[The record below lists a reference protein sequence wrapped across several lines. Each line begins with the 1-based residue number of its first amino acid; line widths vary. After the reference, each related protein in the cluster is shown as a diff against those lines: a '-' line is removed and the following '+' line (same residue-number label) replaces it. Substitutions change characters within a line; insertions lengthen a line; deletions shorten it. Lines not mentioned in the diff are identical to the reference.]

1 MSRSTTKVLYIS
13 GEISPFV
20 RMTALADFMASFPQ
34 AMEDACCE
42 ARIMMPKYGVI
53 NDRKFR
59 LHDVLRLADIEVH
72 SREKTDLL
80 NVKVTALPS
89 SKIQTYFL
97 YNEKYFKRSGLFVDA
112 SAGVDFKGS
121 LERVVFFNTGVFE
134 TLQRLG
140 WKPDVIHCH
149 DWYAGLVPLLLKTL
163 YADNPFFSD
172 IRTVLTMHNMHRQG
186 RYPLKSMA
194 KLLPDQALEGLEV
207 DDEGFVNLLA
217 TAARHADA
225 LTIPSA
231 HRAAGVRDGKVD
243 TYGLADSLKTELAS
257 IRGISNGLDS
267 RQWNPSTDKL
277 IKKKFDAE
285 RSAEKLENK
294 KFLHEELDLDFDE
307 AAPLLSAVV
316 SLDPY
321 QGCELLLNA
330 LPEIMQEDVRLVL
343 SLYGDRDEMRR
354 IQKLSEEYPGRLAVN
369 TDFSDAFYH
378 QVMASS
384 DIFLMPAERENG
396 AMQHFFAFCYGALP
410 VAYSGAGAV
419 DALVDITLSSDGSG
433 FLFERYAPEALVE
446 KVKEAVSLYADQEKW
461 ASLTAANMS
470 KDTSWTD
477 SAAAYCEVYQELCP
491 GA

>member
-59 LHDVLRLADIEVH
+59 LHDVLRLADIEVC
-72 SREKTDLL
+72 SREKADLL

-97 YNEKYFKRSGLFVDA
+97 YNEKFFKRSGLFVDA
-112 SAGVDFKGS
+112 SPGVDFKGS
-121 LERVVFFNTGVFE
+121 LERVVFFNAGVFE

-140 WKPDVIHCH
+140 WKPDIIHCH

-163 YADNPFFSD
+163 YADNPFFSG

-186 RYPLKSMA
+186 RYPLKNLS
-194 KLLPDQALEGLEV
+194 KLLPDQVLEGLDV
-207 DDEGFVNLLA
+207 DDEGFVSLLE

-231 HRAAGVRDGKVD
+231 RRAAGVRDGEAD
-243 TYGLADSLKTELAS
+243 TFGLSGSLKNEFAS

-285 RSAEKLENK
+285 RPAEKLENK
-294 KFLHEELDLDFDE
+294 KFLHDELELDFDE
-307 AAPLLSAVV
+307 AVPLISAVV
-316 SLDPY
+316 SLDSY
-321 QGCELLLNA
+321 QGCDLLLKA

-354 IQKLSEEYPGRLAVN
+354 IQKLAEEYTGRLAVN
-369 TDFSDAFYH
+369 IDFSDAFYH

-396 AMQHFFAFCYGALP
+396 AMQHFFAFSYGAVP

-419 DALVDITLSSDGSG
+419 DSLVDVTSSGDGSG
-433 FLFERYAPEALVE
+433 FLFERYVPEALVA
-446 KVKEAVSLYADQEKW
+446 KITEAVELYGDQEKW
-461 ASLTAANMS
+461 VALTAANMS
-470 KDTSWTD
+470 KDTSWTE

-491 GA
+491 GT